1 MTPLISEV
9 GLVAHGLAC
18 IAFLVLAG
26 ALTLQREQT
35 VSSVWLATAALTTA
49 VWAGTF
55 VFAVRFG
62 GRYVDLV
69 SPMET
74 LRTAAWIAFLVS
86 LLVRSWRLSDRV
98 NLSFVLAVCL
108 GFLFAAQLLMDMTGW
123 FGVELAGPL
132 SRVQLGYLFI
142 ISRLICAIGALVLVH
157 NVYSNAA
164 PEQRWGVRFICIGLA
179 GFFIYD
185 IHLYTL
191 AALAGG
197 VSWDLYNARGLVD
210 ALVVPLI
217 ALSIRRNRL
226 WKLEVQISRDVVFHS
241 LSLVAV
247 GCYLIAMSI
256 AAYGLKLVGGDWGR
270 LLQVSFLFGTLVL
283 AAVVLFSGRF
293 RAWARVKINKHFFA
307 YKYDYRNEW
316 LRFISTLSGAGAGAG
331 RGTLESR
338 VIQAVC
344 DIVDSP
350 GGVLW
355 LPGEGGVFQ
364 PATRW
369 NFPTAG
375 RGQEAPDGPLIRFL
389 ATRQRIINFDELRD
403 GRGDYDDM
411 TLPEWAAVDDRAW
424 LGVPLLHLDRLTGFL
439 VIERSRS
446 PRTLNWEDFDL
457 LRTVGRQTA
466 SYIAEQTSQTA
477 LLEAQQFEEFNR
489 RFAFIMHDIKN
500 LVSQLSL
507 VARNAERFAGNPDF
521 QKDMVLTIKDSV
533 GKMND
538 LLARLG
544 QHNTGRVEAE
554 AVDLSG
560 LLGEVVAQKAR
571 LHNGI
576 RLNCAGPGIIVRGD
590 AGRLEQ
596 VFTHLIQNAIDA
608 STDGCPIDVR
618 ADCLDGHARIQV
630 MDGGCGMSEE
640 FIRNDLFKPFRSTK
654 QGGFGIGAYEAR
666 EIVKT
671 YNGRLDVSS
680 RLGEGTVFTVSL
692 PLA

>member
-18 IAFLVLAG
+18 LAFLALAG
-26 ALTLQREQT
+26 SLVVQKDQT
-35 VSSVWLATAALTTA
+35 VSSIWLATAALTTA

-62 GRYVDLV
+62 GPYVELV

-86 LLVRSWRLSDRV
+86 LLVRSWRLSDRI
-98 NLSFVLAVCL
+98 NLSFLLAVAL
-108 GFLFAAQLLMDMTGW
+108 GFVFAAQLLTDLTGW
-123 FGVELAGPL
+123 FVVPDGSPL
-132 SRVQLGYLFI
+132 RHALVAYLFI
-142 ISRLICAIGALVLVH
+142 ISRLVCAIGALVLVH
-157 NVYSNAA
+157 NVYSNAV
-164 PEQRWGVRFICIGLA
+164 PDQRWGVRFVCIGLG
-179 GFFIYD
+179 GFFVYD

-191 AALAGG
+191 AALSGG

-226 WKLEVQISRDVVFHS
+226 WKMELQISREVVFHS

-247 GCYLIAMSI
+247 GCYLIAMSL
-256 AAYGLKLVGGDWGR
+256 AAYGLKLVGGSWGT

-307 YKYDYRNEW
+307 YKYDYRQEW
-316 LRFISTLSGAGAGAG
+316 LRFIATLSGAGAGD
-331 RGTLESR
+331 RPLEAR
-338 VIQAVC
+338 AIQAVC

-350 GGVLW
+350 GGALW
-355 LPGEGGVFQ
+355 LPGEDGAFTL
-364 PATRW
+364 ASRW
-369 NFPTAG
+369 NFRTAG
-375 RGQEAPDGPLIRFL
+375 NGAEAPDGALVRFL
-389 ATRQRIINFDELRD
+389 ATRQRIIDFDELRD
-403 GRGDYDDM
+403 GVGDYDDL
-411 TLPEWAAVDDRAW
+411 TLPDWAAEDDRAW
-424 LGVPLLHLDRLTGFL
+424 LGVPLLHLDRLIGFL

-466 SYIAEQTSQTA
+466 SYIAEQTSQAA
-477 LLEAQQFEEFNR
+477 LLEARQFEEFNR

-507 VARNAERFAGNPDF
+507 VARNAERFAGNPEF
-521 QKDMVLTIKDSV
+521 QKDMVLTIRDSV
-533 GKMND
+533 DKMND
-538 LLARLG
+538 LLVRLG
-544 QHNTGRVEAE
+544 QHNTARREAE
-554 AVDLSG
+554 AVDLAG
-560 LLGEVVAQKAR
+560 LLAEVVRQKSMQ
-571 LHNGI
+571 HSGI
-576 RLNCAGPGIIVRGD
+576 RLNCTGGGMIVRGD

-608 STDGCPIDVR
+608 SGAEGAILVE
-618 ADCLDGHARIQV
+618 AGCLDGHVRVQV
-630 MDGGCGMSEE
+630 ADNGCGMSEE
-640 FIRNDLFKPFRSTK
+640 FIRHDLFKPFRSTK
-654 QGGFGIGAYEAR
+654 AGGFGIGAYEAR
-666 EIVKT
+666 EIVRS

-680 RLGEGTVFTVSL
+680 RPGEGTVFTVSL

>member
-18 IAFLVLAG
+18 LAFLVLAG
-26 ALTLQREQT
+26 VLAFQREQT

-62 GRYVDLV
+62 EGYIDLV

-123 FGVELAGPL
+123 FGMGLSGPL
-132 SRVQLGYLFI
+132 SNLELGYLFI
-142 ISRLICAIGALVLVH
+142 ISRLVCAIGALVLVH

-191 AALAGG
+191 AALSGG

-241 LSLVAV
+241 LSLVLV

-316 LRFISTLSGAGAGAG
+316 LRFIATLSGAGTG
-331 RGTLESR
+331 RGTLEAR
-338 VIQAVC
+338 AIQAVC

-350 GGVLW
+350 GGALW
-355 LPGEGGVFQ
+355 LPGEGGLFQ
-364 PATRW
+364 MASRW

-375 RGQEAPDGPLIRFL
+375 HGVEAPDGPLIRFL
-389 ATRQRIINFDELRD
+389 ATRQRIIDFDELREE
-403 GRGDYDDM
+403 RGDYDDL
-411 TLPEWAAVDDRAW
+411 TLPDWAAADDRAW

-466 SYIAEQTSQTA
+466 SYIAEQTSQAA

-507 VARNAERFAGNPDF
+507 VARNAERHAGNPEF
-521 QKDMVLTIKDSV
+521 QKDMVLTIRDSV

-544 QHNTGRVEAE
+544 QHNTARLETE

-560 LLGEVVAQKAR
+560 LLGDVVQQKAR
-571 LHNGI
+571 LHKGI

-590 AGRLEQ
+590 EGRLEQ
-596 VFTHLIQNAIDA
+596 VFTHLIQNAIEA
-608 STDGCPIDVR
+608 SAEGGPVEVQ
-618 ADCLDGHARIQV
+618 AKCLDGHAHVQV
-630 MDGGCGMSEE
+630 MDSGCGMSEE

-666 EIVKT
+666 EIVKS

-680 RLGEGTVFTVSL
+680 RVGEGTVFTVSL

>member
-18 IAFLVLAG
+18 LAFLVLAG
-26 ALTLQREQT
+26 ALVFQREQT

-49 VWAGTF
+49 VWAATF

-62 GRYVDLV
+62 EGYVDLV

-123 FGVELAGPL
+123 FGAGVYGPL
-132 SRVQLGYLFI
+132 AKLELGYLFI
-142 ISRLICAIGALVLVH
+142 ISRLVCAIGALVLVH

-179 GFFIYD
+179 GFFSYD

-191 AALAGG
+191 AALSGG

-217 ALSIRRNRL
+217 ALSVRRNRL
-226 WKLEVQISRDVVFHS
+226 WKMEVQISRDVVFHS

-316 LRFISTLSGAGAGAG
+316 LRFIATLSGAGAG
-331 RGTLESR
+331 RGTLEAR
-338 VIQAVC
+338 AIQAVC

-350 GGVLW
+350 GGALW
-355 LPGEGGVFQ
+355 LPGEGGLFQ
-364 PATRW
+364 MASRW

-375 RGQEAPDGPLIRFL
+375 HGAEAPEGPLIRFL
-389 ATRQRIINFDELRD
+389 ATRQRIIDFDELRER
-403 GRGDYDDM
+403 RGDYDDL
-411 TLPEWAAVDDRAW
+411 TLPDWAAADDRAW

-446 PRTLNWEDFDL
+446 PRSLNWEDFDL

-466 SYIAEQTSQTA
+466 SYIAEQTSQAA
-477 LLEAQQFEEFNR
+477 LLEARQFEEFNR

-507 VARNAERFAGNPDF
+507 VARNAERHAGNPEF
-521 QKDMVLTIKDSV
+521 QKDMVLTIRDSV

-544 QHNTGRVEAE
+544 QHNTARLETE

-560 LLGEVVAQKAR
+560 LLGDVVRQKAR
-571 LHNGI
+571 LHKGI
-576 RLNCAGPGIIVRGD
+576 RLNCAASGIIVRGD

-608 STDGCPIDVR
+608 SAEGGPVEVQ
-618 ADCLDGHARIQV
+618 ADCLNGHARVQV
-630 MDGGCGMSEE
+630 ADSGCGMSEE

-666 EIVKT
+666 EIVKS

-680 RLGEGTVFTVSL
+680 RVGKGTVFTVSL

>member
-18 IAFLVLAG
+18 LAFLVLAG
-26 ALTLQREQT
+26 ALAFQREQT

-62 GRYVDLV
+62 GRYIDLV

-98 NLSFVLAVCL
+98 NLSFVLAICL
-108 GFLFAAQLLMDMTGW
+108 GFLFAAQLLMDLTTWFSVPITGP
-123 FGVELAGPL
+123 A
-132 SRVQLGYLFI
+132 SNVQLGYLFI
-142 ISRLICAIGALVLVH
+142 ISRLVCAIGALVLVH

-256 AAYGLKLVGGDWGR
+256 AAYGLKLVGGSWGS
-270 LLQVSFLFGTLVL
+270 LLQVSFLFGALVL

-316 LRFISTLSGAGAGAG
+316 LRFIATLSGAGAG
-331 RGTLESR
+331 RSTLEAR
-338 VIQAVC
+338 AIQAVC

-350 GGVLW
+350 GGALW

-364 PATRW
+364 LASRW

-375 RGQEAPDGPLIRFL
+375 HGQVPPDGPLIHYL
-389 ATRQRIINFDELRD
+389 GQRQRIVNFDELRS
-403 GRGDYDDM
+403 GTGDYGDL
-411 TLPEWAAVDDRAW
+411 TLPDWAAVDDRAW

-466 SYIAEQTSQTA
+466 SYIAEQTSQAA

-521 QKDMVLTIKDSV
+521 QKDMVLTINDSV

-544 QHNTGRVEAE
+544 QHNTGKVEADTV

-560 LLGEVVAQKAR
+560 LLEDVVTQKAR
-571 LHNGI
+571 IHSGI
-576 RLNCAGPGIIVRGD
+576 RLNCTGSGLVVRGD
-590 AGRLEQ
+590 SGRLEQ

-608 STDGCPIDVR
+608 SADDCPIDVR
-618 ADCLDGHARIQV
+618 AECLNGQARIQV
-630 MDGGCGMSEE
+630 MDNGCGMSEE

-666 EIVKT
+666 EIVKS

-680 RLGEGTVFTVSL
+680 RVGEGTIFTVSL

>member
-9 GLVAHGLAC
+9 GLVAHALAC
-18 IAFLVLAG
+18 LAFLGLAG
-26 ALTLQREQT
+26 ALAVQREQT

-123 FGVELAGPL
+123 FDMGLAAPF
-132 SRVQLGYLFI
+132 SKVQLGYLFI

-191 AALAGG
+191 AALSGG

-316 LRFISTLSGAGAGAG
+316 LRFIATLSGAGAG
-331 RGTLESR
+331 RGTLAAR
-338 VIQAVC
+338 AIQAVC

-350 GGVLW
+350 GGALW

-364 PATRW
+364 LASRW

-375 RGQEAPDGPLIRFL
+375 HGQEAPDGALVRFL
-389 ATRQRIINFDELRD
+389 ANRQRIINFDELRE
-403 GRGDYDDM
+403 GEGDYDGL
-411 TLPEWAAVDDRAW
+411 TLPGWAAVDDRAW

-446 PRTLNWEDFDL
+446 PRSLNWEDFDL

-466 SYIAEQTSQTA
+466 SYIAEQTSQAA

-507 VARNAERFAGNPDF
+507 VARNAERFAGNPEF
-521 QKDMVLTIKDSV
+521 QKDMVLTIRDSV

-544 QHNTGRVEAE
+544 QHNTARLEAE
-554 AVDLSG
+554 AVDLSS
-560 LLGEVVAQKAR
+560 LLGDVVQQKVR
-571 LHNGI
+571 LYKEI

-608 STDGCPIDVR
+608 SADGCPIEVQ
-618 ADCLDGHARIQV
+618 AECLDGHARIQV
-630 MDGGCGMSEE
+630 ADNGCGMSEE

-666 EIVKT
+666 EIVKS
-671 YNGRLDVSS
+671 YNGRLDVNS
-680 RLGEGTVFTVSL
+680 RIGEGTVFTVSL

>member
-18 IAFLVLAG
+18 AAFLLLAG
-26 ALTLQREQT
+26 ALAFQREQT

-62 GRYVDLV
+62 GRYIDLV

-98 NLSFVLAVCL
+98 NLSFVLAICL
-108 GFLFAAQLLMDMTGW
+108 GFLFAAQLLMDLTGW
-123 FGVELAGPL
+123 FAVPVDGSISA
-132 SRVQLGYLFI
+132 VQLGYLFI
-142 ISRLICAIGALVLVH
+142 ISRLVCAIGALVLVH

-256 AAYGLKLVGGDWGR
+256 AAYGLKLVGGSWGS
-270 LLQVSFLFGTLVL
+270 LLQVSFLFGALVL

-316 LRFISTLSGAGAGAG
+316 LRFISTLSGAGAG
-331 RGTLESR
+331 RSTLESR
-338 VIQAVC
+338 AIQAVC

-350 GGVLW
+350 GGALW

-364 PATRW
+364 LAARW

-375 RGQEAPDGPLIRFL
+375 HGKVLPDGPLIYYL
-389 ATRQRIINFDELRD
+389 GQRQRIVNFDELRA
-403 GRGDYDDM
+403 GTGDYGDL
-411 TLPEWAAVDDRAW
+411 TLPDWAAQDDRAW

-466 SYIAEQTSQTA
+466 SYIAEQTSQAA
-477 LLEAQQFEEFNR
+477 LLEARQFEEFNR

-507 VARNAERFAGNPDF
+507 VARNAERFAGNPEF
-521 QKDMVLTIKDSV
+521 QKDMVLTINDSV

-544 QHNTGRVEAE
+544 QHNTGKLEAE

-560 LLGEVVAQKAR
+560 LLQDVVMQKSR
-571 LHNGI
+571 IHSGI
-576 RLNCAGPGIIVRGD
+576 RLNCAGAGIIVRGD
-590 AGRLEQ
+590 SGRLEQ

-608 STDGCPIDVR
+608 SADGCPIDVR

-630 MDGGCGMSEE
+630 EDNGCGMSEE

-654 QGGFGIGAYEAR
+654 KGGFGIGAYEAR
-666 EIVKT
+666 EIVKS

-680 RLGEGTVFTVSL
+680 RMGEGTIFTVSL